1 VARTD
6 TVWVVTD
13 ELGRDLRRLLS
24 DMSGYPIEA
33 SDYVSYFVNE
43 YGERLV
49 FVRKAKKT
57 AVLLHSDLGWEPKPI
72 AGPPTSGGADQDL
85 PPDVRRFLGDV
96 PVVGDIILNHPE
108 ALWLKACL
116 AATD

>member
-1 VARTD
+1 MV
-6 TVWVVTD
+6 D
-13 ELGRDLRRLLS
+13 ELGRELRSLLAK
-24 DMSGYPIEA
+24 MSGYSIED

-49 FVRKAKKT
+49 FVRRPKKT
-57 AVLLHSDLGWEPKPI
+57 AVLLHSDLGWEPKEI
-72 AGPPTSGGADQDL
+72 AGPPASGGANKEL
-85 PPDVRRFLGDV
+85 PPEVRRFLNDV